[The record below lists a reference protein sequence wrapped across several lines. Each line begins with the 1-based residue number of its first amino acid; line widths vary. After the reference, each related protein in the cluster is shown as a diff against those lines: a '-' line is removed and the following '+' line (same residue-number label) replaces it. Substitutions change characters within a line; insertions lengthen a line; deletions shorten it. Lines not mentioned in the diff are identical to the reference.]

1 MTYSLRSILARTALV
16 AALPLALPL
25 AGCVVTQDGNTTTL
39 ETATRFEG
47 TPKSQSYDYSAHES
61 LAIVSHNGDVVV
73 KPGSASN
80 KIVVTFKPFTMDKDD
95 KAERAKTEMNEK
107 LHFGATVTSGQ
118 GVTIT
123 TSVDKGAS
131 GLLGA
136 DIVVE
141 LPSGF
146 NGAFS
151 VKQGNGSVDANLTG
165 GSPASTAI
173 QGSAGSVTV
182 RGAAGQLN
190 ISNKAGDISVS
201 VASWGASDGAV
212 TQSGSGDISFEVGA
226 GFNGSIQAQADG
238 ELTLSNL
245 PSSWQVAEAAENSKT
260 ITMGAGGANVA
271 LTTDFGDIAVTV
283 R

>member
-1 MTYSLRSILARTALV
+1 MTYSFRSILVRTTLI

-25 AGCVVTQDGNTTTL
+25 GGCVVTQDGNTMTL

-47 TPKSQSYDYSAHES
+47 TPKSQSFEYAAKES
-61 LAIVSHNGDVVV
+61 LSIVSHNGDVTVR
-73 KPGSASN
+73 PGSASD
-80 KIVVTFKPFTMDKDD
+80 KIIVTYKPFTMDKDD
-95 KAERAKTEMNEK
+95 EADRAKSEMNEK
-107 LHFGATVTSGQ
+107 LHIGGTVTAGQ

-151 VKQGNGSVDANLTG
+151 VRQGNGSVDANLTG
-165 GSPASTAI
+165 ASPTSTTVDGSS
-173 QGSAGSVTV
+173 GSVKV
-182 RGAAGQLN
+182 SGAAGQLA
-190 ISNKAGDISVS
+190 ISNKAGDIDVT
-201 VASWGASDGAV
+201 VASWGAADGAV
-212 TQSGSGDISFEVGA
+212 TQSGSGDISFEVGSD
-226 GFNGSIQAQADG
+226 FNGSVQAQANQ
-238 ELTLSNL
+238 ELVLNNL

-271 LTTDFGDIAVTV
+271 LTTDFGDIVISA